1 MLSHGRHHF
10 GEIQKHGTPSSR
22 KPETGS
28 RPAGSEPPALQ
39 MATERPSAA
48 LAGPCTKFLYD
59 LVRVYPALTLD
70 LSTNAPPPAS
80 ANPCPEARVLN
91 RGRHTLPGRREAA
104 SVDRIRRRDAH
115 SQFVPQVVRNVQR
128 AARKKRMIGKL
139 RYLLYGKRLPAEVQW
154 QIRRDDTG
162 IV

>member
-1 MLSHGRHHF
+1 
-10 GEIQKHGTPSSR
+10 
-22 KPETGS
+22 
-28 RPAGSEPPALQ
+28 

-91 RGRHTLPGRREAA
+91 RADTPFQEDGKPRPLIAFVGETPTVSSCRKSSAMFSGPRER
-104 SVDRIRRRDAH
+104 S
-115 SQFVPQVVRNVQR
+115 
-128 AARKKRMIGKL
+128 G
-139 RYLLYGKRLPAEVQW
+139 
-154 QIRRDDTG
+154 
-162 IV
+162 